1 MKPVLPLQPLQPYV
15 LSNEVLQIFI
25 KALQLVLE
33 DSSLTEEE
41 RETRRSLIISLQ
53 QETLSV
59 IDKHQASLRKTS
71 NDLFALANLVSKL
84 GS

>member
-59 IDKHQASLRKTS
+59 IDKHQASVRKTS